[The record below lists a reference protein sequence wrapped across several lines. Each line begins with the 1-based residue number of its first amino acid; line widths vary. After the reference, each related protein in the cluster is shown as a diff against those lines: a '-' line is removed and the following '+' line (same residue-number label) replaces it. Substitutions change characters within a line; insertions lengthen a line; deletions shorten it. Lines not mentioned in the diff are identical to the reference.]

1 MIENNLYLIKPI
13 VENAVMYKGKSYHK
27 ACFVCKGGCGSELGG
42 AEFGMF
48 IIRYNLFIQKSNE
61 FYRYFI
67 KYFNGRMK
75 SNSEG

>member
-1 MIENNLYLIKPI
+1 MNNLYIFKPI

-48 IIRYNLFIQKSNE
+48 RIRYIFIIQISNE
-61 FYRYFI
+61 FL
-67 KYFNGRMK
+67 KLN
-75 SNSEG
+75 